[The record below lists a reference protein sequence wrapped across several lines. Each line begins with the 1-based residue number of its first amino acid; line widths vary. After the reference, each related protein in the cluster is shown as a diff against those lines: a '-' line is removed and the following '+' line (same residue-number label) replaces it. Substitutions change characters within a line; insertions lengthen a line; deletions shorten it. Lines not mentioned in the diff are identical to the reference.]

1 MRSAAFGADRRRRT
15 LTRANRSP
23 RTRYA
28 FHASY
33 TYSTPIN
40 EFARQ
45 RYGDSRSRLSCSRN
59 AGPRSLALKL
69 SRAPRRVLVHGHRGA
84 RAIYP
89 ENTIPAFNYAIEA
102 GADAVEFDVLATR
115 DDVLVVVHDPRI
127 NPEICFGPRP
137 RAAIRELTL
146 AELREY
152 DCGALINPRFP
163 KQQPVPGTHVP
174 TLEEVLRL
182 SECGEFQFDIEAKS
196 FPRRP
201 RLAPQP
207 DCFAQLLAD
216 QIAGERLEQRV
227 VIQSFDFRV
236 LRAVK
241 RLAPEIRIA
250 ALWHS
255 LPRPFVSVAESA
267 GADIVSP
274 HFRLITTRQVQAA
287 HAANL
292 QVVPWTA
299 NRPREWQRLIDAGVD
314 GIITDDP
321 AGLIEYLKSEGLR

>member
-1 MRSAAFGADRRRRT
+1 MKPTRPSRR
-15 LTRANRSP
+15 
-23 RTRYA
+23 
-28 FHASY
+28 
-33 TYSTPIN
+33 I
-40 EFARQ
+40 
-45 RYGDSRSRLSCSRN
+45 
-59 AGPRSLALKL
+59 
-69 SRAPRRVLVHGHRGA
+69 LVHGHRGA
-84 RAIYP
+84 RAVYP
-89 ENTIPAFNYAIEA
+89 ENTIPAFHYAIEA
-102 GADAVEFDVLATR
+102 GADAVELDVLATR

-127 NPEICFGPRP
+127 NPEICAGPRP

-146 AELREY
+146 AELGEY
-152 DCGALINPRFP
+152 DCGALINPKFS
-163 KQQPVPGTHVP
+163 KQQPVPGARIP
-174 TLEEVLRL
+174 TLKEVLRL
-182 SECGEFQFDIEAKS
+182 SLRGQFHFDIEPKS

-201 RLAPQP
+201 ALAPPP
-207 DCFAQLLAD
+207 DCFARLLAD
-216 QIAGERLEQRV
+216 EIAGEGLEQRV

-241 RLAPEIRIA
+241 RLVPEIRIA

-274 HFRLITTRQVQAA
+274 HFRLITARQVRAA
-287 HAANL
+287 HAAHL
-292 QVVPWTA
+292 EVVPWTA